1 MLEAV
6 VLLSLLSLVH
16 CCPYVVEPSSLNV
29 SQGTPA
35 QFSVVVCGSSTTLV
49 VWAVDNV
56 VYVNGYNF
64 NGISVVQESLD
75 GNRVRSNI
83 TLATNSTELDNAL
96 VASTVYA
103 PQAVPSDTVILRIQ
117 GMLVGLTYVPL

>member
-6 VLLSLLSLVH
+6 VLLLSLFSLVR

-35 QFSVVVCGSSTTLV
+35 QFSVVVCGSSATLV

-64 NGISVVQESLD
+64 NGTSVVQEALS
-75 GNRVRSNI
+75 GNRVRSNLTI
-83 TLATNSTELDNAL
+83 ATNSTELDNTL
-96 VASTVYA
+96 GITSTVYA
-103 PQAVPSDTVILRIQ
+103 PQAVPSGTVILRIQ
-117 GMLVGLTYVPL
+117 GMTE

>member
-1 MLEAV
+1 MCPKAV

-16 CCPYVVEPSSLNV
+16 CCPFIVEPSSLNV

-35 QFSVVVCGSSTTLV
+35 QFSVVVCGSSTTV
-49 VWAVDNV
+49 VWAVHNV
-56 VYVNGYNF
+56 VYVNGYSF
-64 NGISVVQESLD
+64 NGISVVQETLD
-75 GNRVRSNI
+75 GNRARSNL

-96 VASTVYA
+96 IASTVYA

-117 GMLVGLTYVPL
+117 GRSVLSNVGF